1 MATKKKG
8 NLAQGHA
15 AELPGPYQQFIQDY
29 PELGAKHDQI
39 GQIVDRL
46 AGLKAK
52 TCSLIKIGICL
63 GAGLESALRS
73 HVRRAIKNGATEPEI
88 MQAILLGMNTVGFPR
103 TVAAWTWAKKQFER
117 GV

>member
-1 MATKKKG
+1 MKSERARSTKESK
-8 NLAQGHA
+8 
-15 AELPGPYQQFIQDY
+15 LPGPYQQFIQDY
-29 PELGAKHDQI
+29 PELGAVHDQM
-39 GQIVDRL
+39 GQVIRSL
-46 AGLKAK
+46 AGLDGK

-73 HVRRAIKNGATEPEI
+73 HVRRAVQHGATKEEI
-88 MQAILLGMNTVGFPR
+88 MQAMLLGMTTVGFPS